1 MDNLQNISVLA
12 HELSDLELA
21 LLICLGGREHC
32 LIEATEGNIHDVAA
46 ELALICSHTYGLR
59 YAVVEFSGTTSL
71 EDFHDQVCTHSRS
84 EPGTVADVV
93 IAKNFDYASER
104 IQLEAVELMR
114 SRKLTTSSGVR
125 EAPTHFLFVPVIV
138 HDLSQVRPKLN
149 VHLVSLLWQL
159 VMLSNAP
166 RTTLSSYP
174 TFTTLKAALRSTPRR
189 EQNGYYNRR
198 ACSVPTRH
206 CGLSPPEP
214 RCRRRYICAIQH
226 SVRKT
231 SKTARCYS
239 RH

>member
-174 TFTTLKAALRSTPRR
+174 TFTTLKAEALHD
-189 EQNGYYNRR
+189 
-198 ACSVPTRH
+198 A
-206 CGLSPPEP
+206 
-214 RCRRRYICAIQH
+214 
-226 SVRKT
+226 
-231 SKTARCYS
+231 SKTVTTTAELVQYQQDIVVFLRLSRAVAGGISARS
-239 RH
+239 SIQFAKLAK